1 MLFYFVTILFIKI
14 IIVLKLWNANLFVP
28 FNFVLM
34 FRLSEKDKEL
44 SHLQMELHSQQSF
57 SEQMPDLKAQV
68 CSLETEL
75 KDLFEHL
82 QAELDEQKE
91 RNNVSCFSLLFSSYQ
106 CYIYW
111 YLYCGF
117 IFETVPNIR
126 AVDQRV

>member
-1 MLFYFVTILFIKI
+1 MLFYFFTILFIKI

-28 FNFVLM
+28 FKFVLM

-44 SHLQMELHSQQSF
+44 SHLQMELDSQQSF
-57 SEQMPDLKAQV
+57 SEQVPDLKAQV

-75 KDLFEHL
+75 KDQVEHL

-126 AVDQRV
+126 AGDQSV